1 MRSSVR
7 LAANVLYDSFV
18 RNFSNPLNS
27 LFYDKNIDQLLILD
41 KKFERIM
48 SFEQINEQKY

>member
-27 LFYDKNIDQLLILD
+27 LFYDKNFDQLLILD
-41 KKFERIM
+41 KKFELIM
-48 SFEQINEQKY
+48 SFE